1 MAGFFDIVISHHKK
15 NKLRARKY
23 DVFKASMAA
32 AALFAMADGARDR
45 REDATLR
52 ALLKTLEDLKLYR
65 KGEGTEMYGDF
76 IDALGRDGEEG
87 RETVLDAIARVKDNP
102 DEAALVAAIA
112 ATVIRADGIVHDSET
127 AELESVCAILGLDP
141 AAVAALDVDAK
152 DHVYD

>member
-32 AALFAMADGARDR
+32 AALFAMADGKRDR

-52 ALLKTLEDLKLYR
+52 TLLKTLEDLAIYR
-65 KGEGTEMYGDF
+65 KGEGTEMYGEF
-76 IDALGRDGEEG
+76 IEALSSGGEKG
-87 RETVLDAIARVKDNP
+87 REKVLDAIAEVKGNS

-112 ATVIRADGIVHDSET
+112 ATVIRADGVVHDDEA

-141 AAVAALDVDAK
+141 KAVTALDVDAR
-152 DHVYD
+152 DQVYD